1 MSSNAF
7 AMQNKSKNKSN
18 EYGIEMHL
26 QYAIPSKYEEKILVA
41 SSVFLPKINHPSSSA
56 PAGKPDMSSAPDT
69 PPAPAAYMTF
79 AQDTR

>member
-26 QYAIPSKYEEKILVA
+26 QYAIPSKYEEKFLVA
-41 SSVFLPKINHPSSSA
+41 SNVCLPYINHPPNSA
-56 PAGKPDMSSAPDT
+56 PAGKPDTSSAPDT
-69 PPAPAAYMTF
+69 PSAPAAYTTF
-79 AQDTR
+79 AQDMH

>member
-1 MSSNAF
+1 
-7 AMQNKSKNKSN
+7 MQIESKQKSN

-69 PPAPAAYMTF
+69 PPAPAAYTAF
-79 AQDTR
+79 ARDTR